1 MTPPGYLVLGRV
13 VKPHGLQ
20 GEVKVAC
27 FAESWAPFR
36 GLATVWLGPPEGP
49 FRSFG
54 LEGAREQP
62 GAVVL
67 KVAGVDTPEAAACF
81 VGYDVAVPRVEAPGL
96 PEGVYYHSDI
106 LGLQVVK
113 GDRSLGSVREIL
125 ETPAHDVYVIHGPA
139 GEWMLPATRAHIRR
153 IDLVARRIDIV
164 AGMDLV
170 AATSGGEGSAE
181 AV

>member
-1 MTPPGYLVLGRV
+1 MAQPGFLVLGRV

-27 FAESWAPFR
+27 FADSWAPFR

-49 FRSFG
+49 LRSFG
-54 LEGAREQP
+54 LQGGREQQ

-67 KVAGVDTPEAAACF
+67 KVAGVDGPEAAAGL
-81 VGYDVAVPRVEAPGL
+81 VGYDVAVPRAEAPGL
-96 PEGVYYHSDI
+96 PEGVFYHSDI
-106 LGLQVVK
+106 LGLEVVDA
-113 GDRSLGSVREIL
+113 DRSLGSVREIL

-153 IDLVARRIDIV
+153 IDLAARRIEIV
-164 AGMDLV
+164 PGMDLV
-170 AATSGGEGSAE
+170 AATSGGGESAE